1 MTKILL
7 IEDDERIV
15 RPLKRELEREHYLV
29 DVAGDGEE
37 GWHYLSLGEYD
48 LLILDVMLPHLDGI
62 GLCRRLRQHANGV
75 PVLMLTARD
84 TTSDKVLG
92 LDAGAD
98 DYLVKPFEIEELH
111 ARMRSLLRRQDP
123 RRQPLL
129 QHGLICLDPAC
140 QVVTVATRNVD
151 LTPREY
157 QLVEHF
163 LRHPTQI
170 FNRERLIEQLWGWDA
185 APESD
190 VIKAHIKGLRRK
202 LKQAGAPDPIET
214 VFGFGYRL
222 NPNV

>member
-7 IEDDERIV
+7 VEDDERIV

-37 GWHYLSLGEYD
+37 GWHYLSLSEYD
-48 LLILDVMLPHLDGI
+48 LLILDVMLPRLDGI
-62 GLCRRLRQHANGV
+62 GLCRRLRQHTNGV

-98 DYLVKPFEIEELH
+98 DYLIKPFEIEELH
-111 ARMRSLLRRQDP
+111 ARLRSLLRRQDP
-123 RRQPLL
+123 HRQTLL
-129 QHGLICLDPAC
+129 QHGPICLDPAC
-140 QVVTVATRNVD
+140 QVVTVADRTVD

-157 QLVEHF
+157 QLLEHF

-170 FNRERLIEQLWGWDA
+170 FNRERLTERLWGWEES
-185 APESD
+185 PESN

-202 LKQAGAPDPIET
+202 LKDAGAPDPIET

-222 NPNV
+222 NSHV